1 MTVCKKTVGMLLV
14 LAVFVCL
21 LTGCGNGMPEQIET
35 LTVTDALDRTVTLPM
50 QPKRVACLIGSFA
63 EVWMLAGGEVVATA
77 DDAWDDFGLEIDAV
91 NLGKTKSPD
100 VERLFAANPDLVIAS
115 ASTAANVEM
124 LGVLEDAGIPTV
136 YFEVA
141 GFADYLAMLDVCT
154 DLTGRKDLYR
164 INGLELQKQI
174 DAVKADPDWVK
185 LPKEQRTVL
194 FLRASAGY
202 VRAKN
207 SQGSVLGEMLAD
219 LGMIN
224 IADKDG
230 SLLEDLSMEAI
241 YRADPYR
248 IFFVQVGD
256 DADGAREQ
264 AEQTLYSDPVWQQL
278 AAVQNDRVYWMD
290 KRLFNLKPNARWG
303 EAYEILAKILLS

>member
-1 MTVCKKTVGMLLV
+1 
-14 LAVFVCL
+14 
-21 LTGCGNGMPEQIET
+21 
-35 LTVTDALDRTVTLPM
+35 
-50 QPKRVACLIGSFA
+50 
-63 EVWMLAGGEVVATA
+63 MLAGGEVAATA
-77 DDAWDDFGLEIDAV
+77 DDAWDDFGLKIDAV

-100 VERLFAANPDLVIAS
+100 VERLFAAKPDLVIAS

-164 INGLELQKQI
+164 TNGLELQQQI
-174 DAVKADPDWVK
+174 DVVKAEVEEEK
-185 LPKEQRTVL
+185 LAEEQKTVL

-207 SQGSVLGEMLAD
+207 SKGSVLGEMLAD
-219 LGMIN
+219 LGMSN
-224 IADKDG
+224 IADQDG

-256 DADGAREQ
+256 DAEGARAQ
-264 AEQTLYSDPVWQQL
+264 AEQTLYHDPVWQRL
-278 AAVQNDRVYWMD
+278 SAV
-290 KRLFNLKPNARWG
+290 
-303 EAYEILAKILLS
+303 